1 MDYFT
6 IAINLVNSLLPFA
19 FSWVLYKNYT
29 RKRLRFYLLWLIGF
43 IAYGISNSLNS
54 YNIFFEISSPSNVH
68 AVALFVLI
76 TFSCIITGIGEL
88 VHRAKESFVLSLGAP
103 LILSLLF
110 LFGAPIDT
118 INLFFLL
125 PYVIISGAF
134 LVLQLKYRA
143 NLGTPLVGF
152 AIILLA
158 NLGYATGHM
167 SVSVSPIFSIIGKC
181 ILFYWMTLP
190 HFSAIT
196 EDFESFMTSTV
207 TQPIDES
214 SGWIYM
220 VEVSSINGLN
230 DWIKKRVDSRPTI
243 DTRSILMLLDDQIT
257 QGSLSHSGLADD
269 NALYIIRCAYGP
281 HKIGQIFS
289 GHLMEISNNIDEL
302 SILISDILDFIEV
315 NNTNTQMFFFDLS
328 TLILQNGWRRVYTF
342 LIALIPQ
349 LKSKRVQTFFI
360 YTPGVQKHPHETQ
373 ILRHLGD
380 RIIELGE
387 KG

>member
-1 MDYFT
+1 M
-6 IAINLVNSLLPFA
+6 
-19 FSWVLYKNYT
+19 
-29 RKRLRFYLLWLIGF
+29 
-43 IAYGISNSLNS
+43 LNS
-54 YNIFFEISSPSNVH
+54 YNIFYEVSNPLNVY

-88 VHRAKESFVLSLGAP
+88 VHRAKASFVISLGAP
-103 LILSLLF
+103 LILGLLV
-110 LFGAPIDT
+110 LFGAPVDT
-118 INLFFLL
+118 INLFFLM

-134 LVLQLKYRA
+134 LVLQIKYRA

-167 SVSVSPIFSIIGKC
+167 SVTVSPIFSIIGKSL
-181 ILFYWMTLP
+181 LFYWMTLP

-196 EDFESFMTSTV
+196 EDFKSFMTKSMAHHM
-207 TQPIDES
+207 EEY

-220 VEVSSINGLN
+220 VEVPSINGLN
-230 DWIKKRVDSRPTI
+230 EWIKKRVDSGPTP

-269 NALYIIRCAYGP
+269 EALYIIKCAYGP
-281 HKIGQIFS
+281 HKLGQIFS

-302 SILISDILDFIEV
+302 SILISDILEFIEA
-315 NNTNTQMFFFDLS
+315 NNTNTQMFLFDLS

-342 LIALIPQ
+342 LISLIPQ

-360 YTPGVQKHPHETQ
+360 YTPGTQKNPPETQ

-380 RIIELGE
+380 QIIVLGE
-387 KG
+387 EG